1 MDAPNR
7 PVRPFVMDRPVLY
20 PFVAELRESE
30 RLRAFAEALPAAARV
45 SEPVLPV
52 LLAALHEEVG
62 RGLVALAPED
72 ADARDA
78 AEGAAWF
85 LGDERVALF
94 PSRGVHWGSGLE
106 PPPHLVGERARALD
120 VLARGGLVCASA
132 AAVAEPLPPPAARPE
147 PIELTPAAEVSLE
160 ALTEALALA
169 GYERVERADER
180 GQFAVRGGL
189 VDVFPTTGREPLRVE
204 FWGDEIEGIRA
215 FSPFTQRALHPVEYA
230 VIYPAA
236 ERRLDLVETQLV
248 DKDEPIPIPRDLVAP
263 LPEGVDLV
271 WERDEVRA
279 VWEEEDLEPI
289 SLARAVA
296 LDPLPSGQPFAFEA
310 QRPALVAR
318 GLAEAENELA
328 AFVRAGNR
336 VVVAF
341 PHRGEALRQ
350 QNLLRRVDAR
360 ILEDGEELPRE
371 AELLFA
377 ISPARRGFVWRDLG
391 LVLLPDTQVFR
402 KRPPRERRLGAR
414 SLQSFADLRTGDYVV
429 HEDHGIGKLL
439 SFETK
444 EVAGVTRDYLLLAF
458 RGDDRLYV
466 PHEQV
471 GKVSRYIGADA
482 TAPALSKLGGK
493 AWDNLKTRA
502 RESVRELA
510 GELLALYAQ
519 RQQAS
524 GVPFDLRNEWLERL
538 EAEFPYRET
547 ADQQTAIEAVK
558 EDLEAPRPMDRLVCG
573 DVGFGKTEVA
583 IRAAFAVAVNGKQ
596 TLMLAPTTILAEQH
610 WHTFRNRYR
619 DFPVRVEMVSR
630 FRQPKE
636 VKQVL
641 ADFQAGKVEVLI
653 GTHRILSRD
662 VIPKELGLVILDE
675 EQRFGVAQKELLR
688 ALRLEVDVLTLS
700 ATPIPRTLHMSLSGL
715 RDISIIETP
724 PEGRRP
730 IRTTVAEYDEELV
743 KLALEREH
751 ERGGQSFYLHNRVET
766 IEDVAEKLQQLSP
779 DLRFLVAHGQMRE
792 RDLEEKMHAFLR
804 GDADVLVS
812 TTIIE
817 SGLDIPQANT
827 LVVERAD
834 TLGLSQLYQ
843 IRGRVGRS
851 DVTAHAYL
859 FYPDMSELTPEA
871 RARLATLADHTE
883 LGAGF
888 AIAMRDL
895 EIRGAGNLLGDE
907 QSGHVAALG
916 FELYVELLAEAVA
929 ELSGERRV
937 AARPVRVDVR
947 VDAYVPAE
955 YIESEALKIDL
966 HRRLALTDDEDELR
980 ELQAATEDRF
990 GPLPEPVENL
1000 FLIQEAKLKLA
1011 RAGADYLVFRGGKAS
1026 VGQMVLGSA
1035 ELRDL
1040 RRRVDTA
1047 VYSTGNREI
1056 TLREDGFP
1064 EALRL
1069 VDAILAARQAA

>member
-1 MDAPNR
+1 
-7 PVRPFVMDRPVLY
+7 MDRPTLH
-20 PFVAELRESE
+20 PFVRELRESE
-30 RLRAFAEALPAAARV
+30 RLRAYSAAFPASARV
-45 SEPVLPV
+45 SEPALPLV
-52 LLAALHEEVG
+52 LAALHEELD
-62 RGLVALAPED
+62 RPLVLLAPED

-78 AEGAAWF
+78 AEAAGWF
-85 LGDERVALF
+85 LGEERVALL
-94 PSRGVHWGSGLE
+94 PSRGVRWESGLD
-106 PPPHLVGERARALD
+106 PAPHLVGERARALD
-120 VLARGGLVCASA
+120 VLAGAGLVCASA
-132 AAVAEPLPPPAARPE
+132 AALAERMPPADARPE
-147 PIELTPAAEVSLE
+147 PIRVEPGADLALDDLAE
-160 ALTEALALA
+160 TLALA

-189 VDVFPTTGREPLRVE
+189 VDVFPTTGREPLRIE
-204 FWGDEIEGIRA
+204 FFGDEIEGIRA
-215 FSPFTQRALHPVEYA
+215 FSPFTQRALHPVDRT

-236 ERRLDLVETQLV
+236 ERRLDLTQTTLV
-248 DKDEPIPIPRDLVAP
+248 DDDDPIPIPRDLVLP
-263 LPEGVDLV
+263 LPGGPDLV
-271 WERDEVRA
+271 WSLDEVRQ
-279 VWEEEDLEPI
+279 VWEEEGLEPVPVDRA
-289 SLARAVA
+289 ARLDA
-296 LDPLPSGQPFAFEA
+296 LPAGQPFAFEA
-310 QRPALVAR
+310 QKPALAAR

-328 AFVRAGNR
+328 AFVRAGHR
-336 VVVAF
+336 VVVSF
-341 PHRGEALRQ
+341 PHLGEAMRQ
-350 QNLLRRVDAR
+350 QNLLRRVQSR
-360 ILEDGEELPRE
+360 ILAESEDLPRDEELI
-371 AELLFA
+371 FA
-377 ISPARRGFVWRDLG
+377 VAPARRGFVWRDLG

-402 KRPPRERRLGAR
+402 RRPAREPRALAGAR
-414 SLQSFADLRTGDYVV
+414 ALQSFADLRTGDYVV
-429 HEDHGIGKLL
+429 HEDHGVGKLL
-439 SFETK
+439 GFETK

-466 PHEQV
+466 PHEQL
-471 GKVSRYIGADA
+471 GKVSRYIGADGS
-482 TAPALSKLGGK
+482 APALSKLGGK
-493 AWDNLKTRA
+493 AWDNLKARA
-502 RESVRELA
+502 RASVRELA

-519 RQQAS
+519 RQQAP
-524 GVPFDLRNEWLERL
+524 GVPFDVDGDWLERL

-547 ADQQTAIEAVK
+547 ADQQAAIEAVK
-558 EDLEAPRPMDRLVCG
+558 EDLETPRPMDRLVCG

-583 IRAAFAVAVNGKQ
+583 IRAAFAVATNGKQ
-596 TLMLAPTTILAEQH
+596 VLFLAPTTILAEQH

-619 DFPVRVEMVSR
+619 DFPLRVEMVSR
-630 FRQPKE
+630 FRPPRE
-636 VKQVL
+636 IKQVL
-641 ADFQAGKVEVLI
+641 ADFQAGKVDILI

-688 ALRLEVDVLTLS
+688 SLRLEVDVLTLS

-730 IRTTVAEYDEELV
+730 IRTTVSEYDEELV

-766 IEDVAEKLQQLSP
+766 IEEAAEKLQQLCP
-779 DLRFLVAHGQMRE
+779 GLRLLVAHGQMRE
-792 RDLEEKMHAFLR
+792 RELEEKMHAFLR
-804 GDADVLVS
+804 ADADVLVS

-827 LVVERAD
+827 LIVERAD
-834 TLGLSQLYQ
+834 QLGLAQLYQ

-916 FELYVELLAEAVA
+916 FELYVEMLAEAVA
-929 ELSGERRV
+929 ELSGERRIAV
-937 AARPVRVDVR
+937 RPVRVDAR

-955 YIESEALKIDL
+955 YISSEALKIDL
-966 HRRLALTDDEDELR
+966 HRRLALTESEDELR

-1011 RAGADYLVFRGGKAS
+1011 QAGADYLVFRGGRAS
-1026 VGQMVLGSA
+1026 VGQVVLGSD
-1035 ELRDL
+1035 ELRQV
-1040 RRRVDTA
+1040 RRQVDTV
-1047 VYSTGNREI
+1047 VYTVANREV
-1056 TLREDGFP
+1056 TLREEGFP
-1064 EALRL
+1064 QALRL
-1069 VDAILAARQAA
+1069 VDAILAARRAA